1 MKFLLIVILFYN
13 LYLLT
18 KSYLCNMKYYKIRH
32 DQCNHLNSK
41 RRIQVNY
48 LKSISIK
55 KNELLLSMMS
65 DQHSIENDDDVINR
79 SSNQFDNIAKE
90 IELVQK
96 RIDDVTKEQKS
107 VQVKID
113 KLMEQMENTKLSEN
127 DLKML
132 KKDKKILQ
140 QEKILLQQEKILL
153 QQEKNSLIEDKRM
166 SKQEKNILLEKQ
178 RGIKNIYN
186 FDKYFVFLIYNMFYC
201 IVNV

>member
-1 MKFLLIVILFYN
+1 MKFLLIVVLFYN
-13 LYLLT
+13 LYILT

-65 DQHSIENDDDVINR
+65 DQHSIENDENVITNKA
-79 SSNQFDNIAKE
+79 SNQFDDIAKE
-90 IELVQK
+90 IKLVQK

-113 KLMEQMENTKLSEN
+113 KLMERMEDPKLSKDDKE
-127 DLKML
+127 ML
-132 KKDKKILQ
+132 KEDKKMLQ
-140 QEKILLQQEKILL
+140 QEKIFLQQEKV
-153 QQEKNSLIEDKRM
+153 SLIQKE
-166 SKQEKNILLEKQ
+166 NILLEKQ
-178 RGIKNIYN
+178 KGMRTIY
-186 FDKYFVFLIYNMFYC
+186 I
-201 IVNV
+201 